1 MTHTR
6 RTLLALALMASAWAV
21 QAQQGPVKIAS
32 KDSDKG
38 GSSKANVT
46 NWVTAGAEGG
56 IQIEQSKKVREQHWK
71 TVANAVANVYSG
83 LI

>member
-1 MTHTR
+1 MNDTTM
-6 RTLLALALMASAWAV
+6 ALRIAV
-21 QAQQGPVKIAS
+21 ADTATTAGPVKIAS

-38 GSSKANVT
+38 GYSKANVT